1 MSREIM
7 VNNHIVCEA
16 LMSDKLKKALIDRV
30 SGKVSAIGFTP
41 VERFKD
47 APEKHHPGDL
57 CRDARTVI
65 VYGITVPKGV
75 LTSPMYNL
83 HALQRSYHTTYR
95 RLDDFSL
102 DLCGYIESLGN
113 HRAVP
118 VPSYAPMVF
127 QGMEPWGILSLKHA
141 AVFAGLGS
149 FGRSGQVY
157 HPVFG
162 GLMRFGAVVT
172 SMEIPGDPVID
183 SDPCP
188 QNCSACRDACP
199 SGALDA
205 SGGFNKLVCLGHTIK
220 HAIYPL
226 ALKSYEDIKHIE
238 RIINTA
244 GYDYWIAC
252 DECLKACPNNR
263 GQRRNDNESK

>member
-1 MSREIM
+1 
-7 VNNHIVCEA
+7 
-16 LMSDKLKKALIDRV
+16 MSDRSKKAIIDRMRDLV
-30 SGKVSAIGFTP
+30 SGIGFAP
-41 VERFKD
+41 AERFKD
-47 APEKHHPGDL
+47 APEKHHPEKL

-65 VYGITVPKGV
+65 VFGITVPRGV
-75 LTSPMYNL
+75 LSSPVYNL
-83 HALQRSYHTTYR
+83 YALQRSYHTTYR
-95 RLDDFSL
+95 RLDELSL
-102 DLCGYIESLGN
+102 ELCRYIESLGN
-113 HRAVP
+113 YHAVP

-141 AVFAGLGS
+141 AVFAGLGA

-157 HPVFG
+157 HPTFG
-162 GLMRFGAVVT
+162 GLIRFGAVVT

-188 QNCSACRDACP
+188 PNCSACRDACP
-199 SGALDA
+199 SQALDA
-205 SGGFNKLVCLGHTIK
+205 SGEFNKLVCLGHTIK

-226 ALKSYEDIKHIE
+226 ALKNEADLKHIE

-244 GYDYWIAC
+244 GYDYWIEC

-263 GQRRNDNESK
+263 RPVRTESDDSQI

>member
-1 MSREIM
+1 MS
-7 VNNHIVCEA
+7 
-16 LMSDKLKKALIDRV
+16 SDLKNGITERL
-30 SGKVSAIGFTP
+30 SGNVAAVGLAP
-41 VERFKD
+41 VERFRG

-65 VYGITVPKGV
+65 VFGIAVPKGV

-83 HALQRSYHTTYR
+83 HTLHRAYHTTYR
-95 RLDDFSL
+95 RLDELSL
-102 DLCGYIESLGN
+102 DLCRYIESLGN
-113 HRAVP
+113 YRAVP

-127 QGMEPWGILSLKHA
+127 HGMEPWGILSLKHA
-141 AVFAGLGS
+141 AVFAGLGA

-157 HPVFG
+157 HPAFG
-162 GLMRFGAVVT
+162 GLLRFGAVVT
-172 SMEIPGDPVID
+172 SMEIPADQVID

-188 QNCSACRDACP
+188 TQCSACRDACP

-205 SGGFNKLVCLGHTIK
+205 PGGFNKLVCLGHAIK
-220 HAIYPL
+220 HAIYPI
-226 ALKSYEDIKHIE
+226 ALKNEADLKHLE

-252 DECLKACPNNR
+252 DECLKTCPNNGR
-263 GQRRNDNESK
+263 PSRNESDDSQI